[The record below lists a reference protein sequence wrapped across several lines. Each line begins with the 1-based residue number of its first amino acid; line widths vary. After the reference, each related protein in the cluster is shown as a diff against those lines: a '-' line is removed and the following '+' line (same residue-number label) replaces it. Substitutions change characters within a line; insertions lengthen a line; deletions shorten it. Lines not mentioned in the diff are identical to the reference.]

1 MGFNL
6 GPGSPL
12 SLTNAVENPHPSDET
27 DPSLLR
33 FPPSAPPRSSGCLGV
48 GAPSS
53 DDIFRLAE
61 ANACWAPEAL
71 LCMGEDVF
79 LRNVELLGAVRG
91 FGPPQLTALK
101 EKAVQVKPT
110 CARKRSLNAG
120 NPGACAH
127 SAPPAGGVLTCV
139 FVLTFPGPPNS
150 TGRWRRTG
158 RPVSG
163 HLRDAGQIKSCENSC
178 GTASRSCAFSLSAL
192 RPPAAACSRFSQGR
206 LRFVRKRSL
215 KE

>member
-12 SLTNAVENPHPSDET
+12 SPTNAVENPHPSDET
-27 DPSLLR
+27 DPSPLR

-139 FVLTFPGPPNS
+139 FVLTFPGPPTAQGAGGERGGLCLGISETLGKSN
-150 TGRWRRTG
+150 
-158 RPVSG
+158 PV
-163 HLRDAGQIKSCENSC
+163 RI
-178 GTASRSCAFSLSAL
+178 
-192 RPPAAACSRFSQGR
+192 PAGR
-206 LRFVRKRSL
+206 LLGVVPFLSPPRGPQLLLAVGFPRVGCDLS
-215 KE
+215 ENVA